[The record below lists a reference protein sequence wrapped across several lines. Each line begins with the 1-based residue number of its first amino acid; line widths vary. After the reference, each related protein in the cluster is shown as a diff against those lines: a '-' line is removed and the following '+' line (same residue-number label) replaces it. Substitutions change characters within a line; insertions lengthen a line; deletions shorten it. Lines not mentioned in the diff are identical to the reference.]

1 MTTTKTKQHNRDK
14 VGNQT
19 LFGPA
24 ILLRFER
31 GAMGEIARQLGVDPS
46 LVSRVARGQK
56 TSERVRVAI
65 VAYLLKHGTAPRS
78 AYVVEHNGRRQ

>member
-1 MTTTKTKQHNRDK
+1 M
-14 VGNQT
+14 

-31 GAMGEIARQLGVDPS
+31 GAMSEIAREIGVNPS

-65 VAYLLKHGTAPRS
+65 VRYLLKRGSAPQS
-78 AYVVEHNGRRQ
+78 AYLVEHNGRRR